1 MNTAVDRN
9 TERAEAIQK
18 RVAELAETH
27 SQAELSRKTEFSRNN
42 VSRYVNGT
50 RMPLEFGAALVE
62 GLGIN
67 PSWLLTGEGTPYLS
81 DINAG
86 TQKMAGDLLALVDA
100 MAAVNRMR
108 LGSLTGK
115 HHLGVLRE
123 LNETLKNYEELRGKL
138 NAHSRKIF
146 LKLIEDVRD
155 ALKRRDLN
163 RAETLMQALDQ
174 VSRLTDDP
182 FLRAQYEGA
191 QSQFHHYNNDPEA
204 ALPHQRAVFASFLVH
219 HSRFDDWMKPEAH
232 NYVAVLEHNY
242 RFVEARRV
250 ARAAVEMCDGED
262 PPMQHRAAV
271 LDIELGD
278 LQRGLND
285 LRRLIPLV
293 DERYGYNLQQSL
305 ARGQVLE
312 GSMTMPQAIT
322 FGGDL
327 PAKWGRLAGTAVAL
341 EREPDIELILKKGV
355 GSTPERVN
363 TEDALAVHLSCL
375 LEVLRDGGA
384 TPAQRLLVHIE
395 NTKQKQDDVTRFR
408 EQCMVAQL
416 FRLGNQRKQALK
428 HLRLAVEILAS
439 LKVGITPPVEY
450 RILHARNVLALIGP
464 DEKDAEL
471 KAWREMAT
479 AFAKD
484 FHGRG
489 YHSLRGLV

>member
-9 TERAEAIQK
+9 VERAEAIQK

-27 SQAELSRKTEFSRNN
+27 SQADISRKTEFSRNN

-67 PSWLLTGEGTPYLS
+67 PAWLLTGEGTPYLS
-81 DINAG
+81 DISTG
-86 TQKMAGDLLALVDA
+86 TENMAGDLLALVDA

-123 LNETLKNYEELRGKL
+123 LSQTLKSHEDLRGKL
-138 NAHSRKIF
+138 NAHSREIF

-163 RAETLMQALDQ
+163 RAETLMQALEQ

-191 QSQFHHYNNDPEA
+191 QSHFHHYNNDPEA

-232 NYVAVLEHNY
+232 NYVVVLEHCN

-250 ARAAVEMCDGED
+250 ARASIEMCDGD
-262 PPMQHRAAV
+262 HPQLQHVAAT

-341 EREPDIELILKKGV
+341 EREADIELLLKQGV
-355 GSTPERVN
+355 GTSGGKVSPEN
-363 TEDALAVHLSCL
+363 ALAVHLSCL
-375 LEVLRDGGA
+375 LEVMREGGGTA
-384 TPAQRLLVHIE
+384 AQRLLVHLE
-395 NTKQKQDDVTRFR
+395 NTTQKQDDVTRFR

-416 FRLGNQRKQALK
+416 FRLGKQRKQALK
-428 HLRLAVEILAS
+428 HLRIAS
-439 LKVGITPPVEY
+439 ETWAGLGEGLLPPVEY
-450 RILHARNVLALIGP
+450 RILHARNVLALVAA
-464 DEKDAEL
+464 DDKDADLQALRSAMQGFVQEYL
-471 KAWREMAT
+471 
-479 AFAKD
+479 
-484 FHGRG
+484 GRG
-489 YHSLRGLV
+489 YHSLKELA